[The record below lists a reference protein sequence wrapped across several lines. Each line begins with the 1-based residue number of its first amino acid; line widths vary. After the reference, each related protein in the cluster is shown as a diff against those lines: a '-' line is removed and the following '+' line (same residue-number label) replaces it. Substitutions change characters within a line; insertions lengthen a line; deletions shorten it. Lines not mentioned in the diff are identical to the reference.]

1 MRFAIFAVRSLLALR
16 GSREG
21 GRGRGTLVLALGL
34 FAVVLPG
41 GAARAD
47 GRVTTAAATGL
58 HRALDGA
65 AAAPAGPSAMIP
77 IPLPRPGTAPGS
89 STADGTDRVRPVVVI
104 DPGHGG
110 VDPGAIGVNGVM
122 EKTLTLAVALEL
134 HRLLESTGRYR
145 VVLTRSDDEYVGL
158 RERIAR
164 ARGARGDLFLSLHAD
179 SVGRPHT
186 RGASVYTLSERASDA
201 EAERL
206 AAKENKADI
215 IAGADLGEHDAV
227 VATILI
233 DLAQRGTKNKAVG
246 FADLVA
252 EEIGAVTPLLR
263 RHRRFAGFAVLKAPD
278 IPSVL
283 IELGY
288 LSNAS
293 DARKLASAAHQQ
305 RMVRAI
311 ARAVDRYFS
320 LSGS

>member
-1 MRFAIFAVRSLLALR
+1 MRFAILAVKWLQALR

-21 GRGRGTLVLALGL
+21 GCALGTLLLALSL
-34 FAVVLPG
+34 LAVALPG

-47 GRVTTAAATGL
+47 GRLTTVAATGL
-58 HRALDGA
+58 HRALDDA
-65 AAAPAGPSAMIP
+65 AAAAARPGAVIP
-77 IPLPRPGTAPGS
+77 LPLPRPGTALGPD
-89 STADGTDRVRPVVVI
+89 TAGARGRTRPVVVI

-134 HRLLESTGRYR
+134 RRLLESSGRYR

-164 ARGARGDLFLSLHAD
+164 ARHARGDLFLSLHAD

-206 AAKENKADI
+206 AAQENKADI

-233 DLAQRGTKNKAVG
+233 DLAQRGTKNKAVV

-311 ARAVDRYFS
+311 VRAVDRYFS

>member
-1 MRFAIFAVRSLLALR
+1 MVARVVRGHRPALV
-16 GSREG
+16 
-21 GRGRGTLVLALGL
+21 TLILALGL
-34 FAVVLPG
+34 LP
-41 GAARAD
+41 AAMPAAAGQSD
-47 GRVTTAAATGL
+47 GRLTTAAASGL

-65 AAAPAGPSAMIP
+65 VPVQPGTVIP
-77 IPLPRPGTAPGS
+77 VPRPRPGTV
-89 STADGTDRVRPVVVI
+89 TGTTRPRLQPVVVI

-110 VDPGAIGVNGVM
+110 IDPGAIGVNGVM

-134 HRLLESTGRYR
+134 RAMLERTGRYR

-158 RERIAR
+158 RERIERAR
-164 ARGARGDLFLSLHAD
+164 AARGDLFLSLHAD
-179 SVGRPHT
+179 SVGRPNT

-201 EAERL
+201 EAARL

-252 EEIGAVTPLLR
+252 EEIGTVTPLLR

-288 LSNAS
+288 LSNAT
-293 DARKLASAAHQQ
+293 DARNLASATHQQ

-311 ARAVDRYFS
+311 VRAVERYFS
-320 LSGS
+320 SSASSPK

>member
-1 MRFAIFAVRSLLALR
+1 MRFAIFAVRLSLLAR
-16 GSREG
+16 FSREG
-21 GRGRGTLVLALGL
+21 WRALGALATGLALL
-34 FAVVLPG
+34 ASAIPV
-41 GAARAD
+41 AAGQPD
-47 GRVTTAAATGL
+47 GRLTTAAASGL

-65 AAAPAGPSAMIP
+65 AALPARPGAVIP

-89 STADGTDRVRPVVVI
+89 DTTGEAARAPPVVVI

-110 VDPGAIGVNGVM
+110 ADPGAIGVNGVM

-134 HRLLESTGRYR
+134 RRLLESTGRYR
-145 VVLTRSDDEYVGL
+145 VALTRSDDEYVGL

-164 ARGARGDLFLSLHAD
+164 ARAARGDLFLSLHAD

-206 AAKENKADI
+206 ATKENKADI

-288 LSNAS
+288 LSNAT

-305 RMVRAI
+305 QMVRAI